1 MGSNDPALKRYI
13 RSINRAL
20 PCHGKMKRHII
31 SQIRNSI
38 EDYIQADPEAD
49 FAAVQAH
56 FGTKQEIVAGYV
68 AYEDTS
74 VLMQKI
80 SIKKKVLAIVAGV
93 MAAVLMMWAGAV
105 IWATMDAWDS
115 TRGHTDTFVE
125 NYSQSSDI
133 GGPIS

>member
-80 SIKKKVLAIVAGV
+80 SIKKKVLMIVAG
-93 MAAVLMMWAGAV
+93 AVAIALLVWAGVVTKAAIELNTKTERYIQV
-105 IWATMDAWDS
+105 TL
-115 TRGHTDTFVE
+115 E
-125 NYSQSSDI
+125 
-133 GGPIS
+133 

>member
-49 FAAVQAH
+49 FSAVQAH

-80 SIKKKVLAIVAGV
+80 SIKKKVLMIVAG
-93 MAAVLMMWAGAV
+93 AVAIALLVWAGVVTKAAIDLNTKTERYIQV
-105 IWATMDAWDS
+105 TL
-115 TRGHTDTFVE
+115 E
-125 NYSQSSDI
+125 
-133 GGPIS
+133 